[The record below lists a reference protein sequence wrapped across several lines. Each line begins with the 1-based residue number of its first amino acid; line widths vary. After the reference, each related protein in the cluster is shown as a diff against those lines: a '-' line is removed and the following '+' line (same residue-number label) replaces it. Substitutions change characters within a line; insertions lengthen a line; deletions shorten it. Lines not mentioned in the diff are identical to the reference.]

1 MSVKTDPASAE
12 IPSAEVFV
20 PAAILDP
27 DFPGLRA
34 VPGQPLSSV
43 QFVASDQP
51 VPTGS
56 SVPSDQSVPCDQSVP
71 GDISVAPD
79 ISAVPGL
86 RAVPGQPLSCVQS
99 VASDQ
104 PVPTGSSVPS
114 DQSVP
119 CDQSVPG
126 DISVAP
132 DISAVPG
139 LRAAPGQPLS
149 CVQSV
154 LSGQPDPCDLPGT
167 PGTPGTPGQPVA
179 PDISDAPVRPASPA
193 QGAIAGR
200 PAVPGCGAVCT
211 DGAGSSG
218 APSSAAGVPPSL
230 GAFALAVYP
239 FLELQPFHRAY
250 YRVLEAFAA
259 GRIRRLIVTMP
270 PQHGKSVG
278 ATTLLPAYVLGLDPD
293 LRVAIASY
301 SGALASKFN
310 RRVQRIIES
319 REYAALFP
327 ATTIKQGAKPPGYI
341 RTADEV
347 EVIGRRGGLLSVGR
361 EGALTG
367 NRVDCFILD
376 DLYKDA
382 LEANSPIVRAN
393 CWEWYTSVV
402 RTRMHNASR
411 ELIVF
416 TRWHEE
422 DLIGTLAAR
431 EPVVEFTRW
440 AQLDGLSPDTWLHLN
455 FEALKA
461 SPPTEVDPRVPGEA
475 LWEGQQGRALL
486 EAKRRLDPL
495 QFESMYQGHPS
506 SREGLLYGLNFAE
519 YDQLPH
525 EIVRRANYTDTA
537 DTGDDYLCS
546 LSYAVDA
553 DGVVYITDAVY
564 SREPM
569 EVTEPLVAGM
579 LLRSDTRQAA
589 IESNN
594 GGRGFARSVQA
605 LAPSVRIEW
614 FHQGANKEARILS
627 NSATAL
633 HLVRFPRGWN
643 LRWPELY
650 AHLTTY
656 RRRFRAN
663 RWHDAADVVTGI
675 VEREAPGRNRAR
687 VRGVRFL

>member
-1 MSVKTDPASAE
+1 MISFTDY
-12 IPSAEVFV
+12 
-20 PAAILDP
+20 
-27 DFPGLRA
+27 
-34 VPGQPLSSV
+34 
-43 QFVASDQP
+43 
-51 VPTGS
+51 
-56 SVPSDQSVPCDQSVP
+56 
-71 GDISVAPD
+71 
-79 ISAVPGL
+79 
-86 RAVPGQPLSCVQS
+86 
-99 VASDQ
+99 
-104 PVPTGSSVPS
+104 
-114 DQSVP
+114 
-119 CDQSVPG
+119 
-126 DISVAP
+126 
-132 DISAVPG
+132 
-139 LRAAPGQPLS
+139 
-149 CVQSV
+149 
-154 LSGQPDPCDLPGT
+154 
-167 PGTPGTPGQPVA
+167 
-179 PDISDAPVRPASPA
+179 
-193 QGAIAGR
+193 
-200 PAVPGCGAVCT
+200 
-211 DGAGSSG
+211 
-218 APSSAAGVPPSL
+218 
-230 GAFALAVYP
+230 ALAVYP
-239 FLELQPFHRAY
+239 FLELEWFHRTY
-250 YRVLEAFAA
+250 YRVLEAFAE
-259 GRIRRLIVTMP
+259 GRVRRLMISMP

-278 ATTLLPAYVLGLDPD
+278 ATTLLPAYLLGLDPD
-293 LRVAIASY
+293 LRIAIASY
-301 SGALASKFN
+301 SASLASKFN
-310 RRVQRIIES
+310 RRVQRILCS
-319 REYAALFP
+319 AEYGELFP
-327 ATTIKQGAKPPGYI
+327 DTTIKRGSKPPEYI

-347 EVIGRRGGLLSVGR
+347 EIVGHEGSLLSVGR
-361 EGALTG
+361 EGSLTG
-367 NRVDCFILD
+367 NRVDCFLLD

-382 LEANSPIVRAN
+382 MEANSPLVREN

-402 RTRMHNASR
+402 RTRMHNDSR
-411 ELIVF
+411 ELLVF

-422 DLIGTLAAR
+422 DLIGMLRQR
-431 EPVVEFTRW
+431 EPVVELRAW
-440 AQLDGLSPDTWLHLN
+440 EDLARVSADGWLALN
-455 FEALKA
+455 FEALKTT
-461 SPPTEVDPRVPGEA
+461 PPSEIDPRAAGEA
-475 LWEGQQGRALL
+475 LWPARHDAALL
-486 EAKRRLDPL
+486 HAKRALDPL
-495 QFESMYQGHPS
+495 RFECMYQGRPS
-506 SREGLLYGLNFAE
+506 VREGLLYGDQFAE
-519 YDQLPH
+519 YDALPR

-627 NSATAL
+627 NSATVL

>member
-34 VPGQPLSSV
+34 
-43 QFVASDQP
+43 
-51 VPTGS
+51 
-56 SVPSDQSVPCDQSVP
+56 
-71 GDISVAPD
+71 
-79 ISAVPGL
+79 
-86 RAVPGQPLSCVQS
+86 
-99 VASDQ
+99 
-104 PVPTGSSVPS
+104 
-114 DQSVP
+114 
-119 CDQSVPG
+119 
-126 DISVAP
+126 
-132 DISAVPG
+132 
-139 LRAAPGQPLS
+139 APGQPLS

-154 LSGQPDPCDLPGT
+154 LSGQPDPSGSSVPCAQSVPCDQSVPGDISVAS
-167 PGTPGTPGQPVA
+167 GQPVTPGLPA
-179 PDISDAPVRPASPA
+179 VSVRPVSPA

-200 PAVPGCGAVCT
+200 PAVSGYGAVCT
-211 DGAGSSG
+211 DGAGPSG
-218 APSSAAGVPPSL
+218 ALPSVAGVPPSF

-310 RRVQRIIES
+310 RRVQRIVES

-341 RTADEV
+341 RTVDEV

-361 EGALTG
+361 EGSLTG

-569 EVTEPLVAGM
+569 EMTEGLVGTM
-579 LLRSDTRQAA
+579 LRESGTRAA
-589 IESNN
+589 LIESNN
-594 GGRGFARSVQA
+594 GGRGFARAVQA
-605 LAPSVRIEW
+605 LAPQVRVEW
-614 FHQGANKEARILS
+614 FHQSANKEARILS
-627 NSATAL
+627 NAATVV
-633 HLVRFPRGWN
+633 HTVRFPCDWA

-656 RRRFRAN
+656 RWKFRAN
-663 RWHDAADVVTGI
+663 RWHDAADVVTGL
-675 VEREAPGRNRAR
+675 VEREIAGRDTRIKS
-687 VRGVRFL
+687 VKFM